1 MAARKKTSA
10 RKTKTKKKTARKTV
24 RKKTT
29 KKVAKKAGKK
39 KATRKAVRKT
49 AKKKATRKVARK
61 VSKKKPTRKATKK
74 KAAKKTARKATK
86 KKRKAGSALMMPV
99 QPDDALAAVVGGKPI
114 PRSQVVKKLW
124 MYIKKNDLQ
133 DATDRRMINADA
145 RLKVVFGGKRKVN
158 MFEMTK
164 LVSNHLH

>member
-29 KKVAKKAGKK
+29 KKVA
-39 KATRKAVRKT
+39 RKAS
-49 AKKKATRKVARK
+49 KKKATRKVARK
-61 VSKKKPTRKATKK
+61 TAKKKVARKTSKKKPARKATKK
-74 KAAKKTARKATK
+74 RTAKKTARKVTK
-86 KKRKAGSALMMPV
+86 KKRKAGSALMIPV